1 MSIQHSHGTSL
12 AFKATTEEPTKLLL
26 STFTSGEKYL
36 GMEPTEKNM
45 GHEMCMSVMY
55 GMDACMSIY
64 IYICV
69 YVCLYIDICIYIY
82 YIVYRY
88 IYHKYIHT
96 YIHISRY
103 NMHVYV
109 YL

>member
-45 GHEMCMSVMY
+45 GHEMCMIVMY

-64 IYICV
+64 IYIYMC
-69 YVCLYIDICIYIY
+69 ICMFIYRYMYIYILY
-82 YIVYRY
+82 SI
-88 IYHKYIHT
+88 
-96 YIHISRY
+96 
-103 NMHVYV
+103 
-109 YL
+109 